1 MADLRDEP
9 FLALPE
15 SAGPLRDYWL
25 ALDERDG
32 RPARIAAEIN
42 DTEETYEAVASGIGI
57 CLLAAGNAPIFA
69 RGAVTMLPVRD
80 LELLGAGARLARAPP
95 PAAARD
101 VRGAVP
107 PGGDG

>member
-1 MADLRDEP
+1 MADLLDEP

-42 DTEETYEAVASGIGI
+42 DTEETYEAVAE
-57 CLLAAGNAPIFA
+57 
-69 RGAVTMLPVRD
+69 RD
-80 LELLGAGARLARAPP
+80 RRL
-95 PAAARD
+95 
-101 VRGAVP
+101 P
-107 PGGDG
+107 PGRRQRADLRPRRR